1 LSYPE
6 TRLRR
11 LRRTESLRRMV
22 RQIRLSP
29 DDLIHPLFVQEG
41 IEEPVPISSMP
52 GVYRL
57 PLDGVVEEVE
67 EAVNLDIPAVILFG
81 IPAKKDEK
89 GSSAYDDNGIVQ
101 NAVKQIKQR
110 LGEKIV
116 VITDLCLCEYTDHGH
131 CGVLN
136 DGAVVNDE
144 TLKLLGQTAV
154 SQAKAGAD
162 IVAPSGMMDG
172 QVYAIREALDDNGDP
187 DTIIMAY
194 SAKSAS
200 AFYSPFREAAE
211 STPQIGDR
219 RSYQMDYS
227 NPDEAMREIE
237 LDIEEGADI
246 IMVKPALPYL
256 DIINRAKNLFRYPT
270 AAYNVSGEYTLVK
283 AAAEKGW
290 IDEKKI
296 VLETLTAIKRA
307 GAEMIITYHA
317 KDAARWLSEDNK

>member
-1 LSYPE
+1 MSYPE
-6 TRLRR
+6 IRLRR
-11 LRRTESLRRMV
+11 LRRTEGVRRMV
-22 RQIRLSP
+22 RQIRLST
-29 DDLIHPLFVQEG
+29 DNLIHPIFVQEG
-41 IEEPVPISSMP
+41 VKKPVPISSMP

-57 PLDGVVEEVE
+57 PLKGVEADAE
-67 EAVNLDIPAVILFG
+67 EAVKLGIPAVILFG
-81 IPAKKDEK
+81 IPAQKDEV

-101 NAVKQIKQR
+101 SAVKAIKAR

-116 VITDLCLCEYTDHGH
+116 VITDLCLCEYTSHGH
-131 CGVLN
+131 CGVLKN
-136 DGAVVNDE
+136 GAVVNDE

-172 QVYAIREALDDNGDP
+172 QVYAIREALDDNGYT

-211 STPQIGDR
+211 STPQVGDR

-237 LDIEEGADI
+237 LDIEEGADM
-246 IMVKPALPYL
+246 IMVKPALAYL
-256 DIINRAKNLFRYPT
+256 DLISRAKSLFEYPT
-270 AAYNVSGEYTLVK
+270 AAYNVSGEYALVK

-296 VLETLTAIKRA
+296 VLETLTAIRRA
-307 GAEMIITYHA
+307 GADMILTYHA
-317 KDAARWLSEDNK
+317 KDAARWLREDK

>member
-1 LSYPE
+1 
-6 TRLRR
+6 
-11 LRRTESLRRMV
+11 MV

-29 DDLIHPLFVQEG
+29 DNLIHPLFVQEG
-41 IEEPVPISSMP
+41 IEEPVSISSMR

-57 PLDGVVEEVE
+57 PLEGIADNVK
-67 EAVNLDIPAVILFG
+67 EAVDLGIPAVILFG
-81 IPAKKDEK
+81 IPAQKDEG
-89 GSSAYDDNGIVQ
+89 GSSAYDDDNGIVQ
-101 NAVKQIKQR
+101 NAVREIKER

-116 VITDLCLCEYTDHGH
+116 VITDLCLCEYTSHGH
-131 CGVLN
+131 CGVLK
-136 DGAVVNDE
+136 DGAVINDE

-162 IVAPSGMMDG
+162 VVAPSGMMDG
-172 QVYAIREALDDNGDP
+172 QVYAIREALDDSGYS

-211 STPQIGDR
+211 STPQTGDR

-246 IMVKPALPYL
+246 IMVKPALAYL
-256 DIINRAKNLFRYPT
+256 DLISRAKSLFGYPT
-270 AAYNVSGEYTLVK
+270 AAYNVSGEYALVK

-290 IDEKKI
+290 IDEKRT
-296 VLETLTAIKRA
+296 VLEILTAIRRA
-307 GAEMIITYHA
+307 GADMIITYHA
-317 KDAARWLSEDNK
+317 KDAAKWLREDK

>member
-1 LSYPE
+1 
-6 TRLRR
+6 
-11 LRRTESLRRMV
+11 MV